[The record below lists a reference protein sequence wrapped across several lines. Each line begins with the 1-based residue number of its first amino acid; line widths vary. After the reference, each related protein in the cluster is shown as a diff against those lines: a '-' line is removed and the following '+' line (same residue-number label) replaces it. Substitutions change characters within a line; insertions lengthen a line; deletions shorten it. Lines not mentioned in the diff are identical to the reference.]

1 MPLVRPRSGDR
12 DDRSAPAPRLRGL
25 TTDGEDGSPLDGI
38 EAAELDQAIAA
49 ALELAVLVAR
59 MSAQVRP
66 PLPVPKGLRPV
77 VRFAKL
83 PPSARA
89 GVRKVIDEDDDFRGR
104 VAVGADEA
112 GLPRP
117 AWLFLRRP
125 EGWEV
130 ELAELVR
137 GAAKADADARDERA
151 ERTRQ
156 RRLDAAEAAILRLE
170 AALVVARGEATKA
183 ADDLNAER
191 RLRRDAEERR
201 DRLERRV
208 GSVEGE
214 RDSARR
220 RAESLAASV
229 DALTEELERAR
240 SDVARAVTDAEV
252 ARAATEHA
260 ASRASSMQDEI
271 DRERVRADRLAE
283 TIDGALEMTDQLRGC
298 LAGDAPS
305 PVAAND
311 AHGASPAA
319 ASIGGPSQPAPPAVA
334 PSPRGRPGPRRTPS
348 PLPFGV
354 FDDSAEAAEHLVRVP
369 KMVVLVDGYNATLSV
384 WRDLPI
390 ADQRSRLLDACS
402 ELAARTGAEL
412 IVVFDGAEPDVA
424 LPPPRARRRVRLQ
437 FSPPDVEADDVL
449 LDLVEEVDPARPVTV
464 ASNDRRVRE
473 GAGARG
479 ANALSTVQ
487 LFAVLRRNPGAR

>member
-1 MPLVRPRSGDR
+1 M
-12 DDRSAPAPRLRGL
+12 
-25 TTDGEDGSPLDGI
+25 EDGSPLDGI
-38 EAAELDQAIAA
+38 EAAELDQSIAP

-83 PPSARA
+83 PASARA
-89 GVRKVIDEDDDFRGR
+89 GVRKVIDEDEDFRGR

-125 EGWEV
+125 EGWQG

-137 GAAKADADARDERA
+137 GAAAAGAEARDERA

-170 AALVVARGEATKA
+170 AALALARGEAKKA
-183 ADDLNAER
+183 VDDLNAER
-191 RLRRDAEERR
+191 RLRRDADERR
-201 DRLERRV
+201 AGLERRV
-208 GSVEGE
+208 ASVEGE

-220 RAESLAASV
+220 RADSLAATV
-229 DALTEELERAR
+229 EALTAEMERAR
-240 SDVARAVTDAEV
+240 ADAARAVADARDG
-252 ARAATEHA
+252 RAAIERA
-260 ASRASSMQDEI
+260 ASAHSSMQDEI
-271 DRERVRADRLAE
+271 DRERVRADRLAG
-283 TIDGALEMTDQLRGC
+283 TIAAALEMTDQLRRR
-298 LAGDAPS
+298 LAAETKPGGEEDRNGEAHAGGSVGEARKPGP
-305 PVAAND
+305 PVA
-311 AHGASPAA
+311 
-319 ASIGGPSQPAPPAVA
+319 
-334 PSPRGRPGPRRTPS
+334 GRERRARPTPRRSPW
-348 PLPFGV
+348 PLPFGL
-354 FDDSAEAAEHLVRVP
+354 FDDSPEAAEHLVRVP

-390 ADQRSRLLDACS
+390 ADQRARLLDACS

-412 IVVFDGAEPDVA
+412 IVVFDGAETDVS

-449 LDLVEEVDPARPVTV
+449 LDLVEEIDPTRPVTV

-479 ANALSTVQ
+479 ANALSTAQ

>member
-1 MPLVRPRSGDR
+1 M
-12 DDRSAPAPRLRGL
+12 
-25 TTDGEDGSPLDGI
+25 EDGSPLDGI
-38 EAAELDQAIAA
+38 EAAELDQSIAP

-83 PPSARA
+83 PASARA

-125 EGWEV
+125 EGWQG

-137 GAAKADADARDERA
+137 GAAKAGAEARDERA

-170 AALVVARGEATKA
+170 AALALARGEAAKA
-183 ADDLNAER
+183 ADDLHAER

-201 DRLERRV
+201 AGLERRV
-208 GSVEGE
+208 VSVEGE

-220 RAESLAASV
+220 RADSLAATV
-229 DALTEELERAR
+229 DALTTELQQAR
-240 SDVARAVTDAEV
+240 SDAARAVADARDARSAIE
-252 ARAATEHA
+252 RAASTTA
-260 ASRASSMQDEI
+260 SMQEEI
-271 DRERVRADRLAE
+271 DRERVRADRLAG
-283 TIDGALEMTDQLRGC
+283 TIASALEMTDRLRHH
-298 LAGDAPS
+298 LAGDAPG
-305 PVAAND
+305 PDAAED
-311 AHGASPAA
+311 RTGGPPAA
-319 ASIGGPSQPAPPAVA
+319 DSIGKPSEPAPTAAVR
-334 PSPRGRPGPRRTPS
+334 SRRGRPAPRRSPW
-348 PLPFGV
+348 PLPFGL
-354 FDDSAEAAEHLVRVP
+354 FDDSPEAAEHLVRVP

-390 ADQRSRLLDACS
+390 ADQRARLLDACS
-402 ELAARTGAEL
+402 ELAARTGAEV
-412 IVVFDGAEPDVA
+412 IVVFDGAETDVS

-449 LDLVEEVDPARPVTV
+449 LDLVEEIDPARPVTV

-479 ANALSTVQ
+479 ANALSTAQ
-487 LFAVLRRNPGAR
+487 LFAALRRNPGAR